1 MYILKKNI
9 IFMKIKKNT
18 KINLNISD
26 DDENLN
32 DYIYCWDKFGERPS
46 KITIFSSFSKNE
58 FNTIINEY
66 SSQVKS
72 SIELIPT
79 DEFDIINDKKI
90 SKINDNIYLSYII
103 LDRENDNS
111 FIHEITFFYIS
122 EDDMKIINEI
132 LIKLNNSI
140 IEIEEDVNNYKLN
153 TVYISQNGIEIEAI
167 DKIGLDDNIDLFY
180 NEKTLKSVNKLI
192 KTLKKSDKG
201 LSVLYGE
208 RGTGKTSLINYISEK
223 LDRIVI
229 YIPNNMID
237 LTLNT
242 PEFRT
247 FLKKHHKPIIVLDD
261 CEMIFNDLFSKS
273 NIYVNNILQMLDGL
287 LSDSIQLN
295 IITIFNVEE
304 ESEID
309 HILLEANSFID
320 IIEVEY
326 LDMDDAN
333 DLSKHLGFNK
343 KYKTETK
350 LIDVIKKNNIKNYKK
365 IGLE

>member
-1 MYILKKNI
+1 
-9 IFMKIKKNT
+9 MKIKKNT
-18 KINLNISD
+18 KINLTISD
-26 DDENLN
+26 DYENLN

-46 KITIFSSFSKNE
+46 KITIFSSFAKSE
-58 FNTIINEY
+58 FNTIINQY
-66 SSQVKS
+66 SSETKS
-72 SIELIPT
+72 SIELIPA
-79 DEFDIINDKKI
+79 DDFDIINDKKI

-103 LDRENDNS
+103 LDRENENA

-132 LIKLNNSI
+132 LLKLNDSI
-140 IEIEEDVNNYKLN
+140 IDIEEEINNYKLN
-153 TVYISQNGIEIEAI
+153 TVYISQNGVEIEAI
-167 DKIGLDDNIDLFY
+167 DKIELDENIDLFY
-180 NEKTLKSVNKLI
+180 NEKTLKSINKLT
-192 KTLKKSDKG
+192 KTLKKSNKG

-237 LTLNT
+237 VTLNT

-261 CEMIFNDLFSKS
+261 CEMIFSDIFSKS

-287 LSDSIQLN
+287 LSNSIQLN
-295 IITIFNVEE
+295 IITIFNVEDD
-304 ESEID
+304 SEID
-309 HILLEANSFID
+309 HILLETNSLID
-320 IIEVEY
+320 IIEIEY
-326 LDMDDAN
+326 LDEDESTN
-333 DLSKHLGFNK
+333 LSKHLGFNK
-343 KYKTETK
+343 KYKTKTK
-350 LIDVIKKNNIKNYKK
+350 LIDVIKKNNSKNYKK

>member
-1 MYILKKNI
+1 
-9 IFMKIKKNT
+9 MKIKKNT

-32 DYIYCWDKFGERPS
+32 DYIYCWDKFGERPN
-46 KITIFSSFSKNE
+46 KITIYSSFAKNE
-58 FNTIINEY
+58 FNTIINSY
-66 SSQVKS
+66 SSNTTS
-72 SIELIPT
+72 SIELIPA
-79 DEFDIINDKKI
+79 DDFDIINDKKI
-90 SKINDNIYLSYII
+90 SKINDNIYLAYII
-103 LDRENDNS
+103 LDRENENA
-111 FIHEITFFYIS
+111 FIHEVTFFHRS
-122 EDDMKIINEI
+122 EDDMKTINEI
-132 LIKLNNSI
+132 LIKLNDSI
-140 IEIEEDVNNYKLN
+140 IDIEENVDSYKLN
-153 TVYISQNGIEIEAI
+153 TVYISQNGIEIEPI
-167 DKIGLDDNIDLFY
+167 DKIELDDNLEMFY
-180 NEKTLKSVNKLI
+180 NEKTLKSINRLT

-208 RGTGKTSLINYISEK
+208 RGTGKTSLINHISEN

-237 LTLNT
+237 VTLNT

-261 CEMIFNDLFSKS
+261 CEMIFSDIFSKS

-295 IITIFNVEE
+295 IITIFNVDD

-309 HILLEANSFID
+309 HILLEANTLID
-320 IIEVEY
+320 VIEVEY
-326 LDMDDAN
+326 LDVDDAN

-343 KYKTETK
+343 KYKTKTK

>member
-1 MYILKKNI
+1 
-9 IFMKIKKNT
+9 MKIKKNT